1 MRTAAKYIIPLL
13 LILFFSTGIFPQDS
27 AEPSVTEI
35 RFEGLEKTKESYMKA
50 VLERFSEV
58 PAASLDLHE
67 VETAL
72 EELQLFSEIKV
83 TLEKDEKGKSFLS
96 IKVKEKFSFLPIPFL
111 MYSSDQGFM
120 GGAFVM
126 DTNAFGIR
134 DNYLIGGVFSKNIQ
148 MALMAYSRPSLDAAH
163 LGFSVGAAFTHRD
176 REEMNSRD
184 EKMLEYDTMGGSVNV
199 SVSDKIT
206 KHSRIEAGLGY
217 NYTHID
223 FNKKYSEY
231 KEKLSSFHAFSLNGG
246 WDFSVSELNEW
257 FMSEKS
263 VSLGGEITF
272 LTTGKRAESAEVRI
286 VIQKPLPVTRLRVL
300 TQYAGYFSQNVPL
313 VLLPS
318 QMIVGTTIMPD
329 KFHSAKMAGI
339 DLGLEVGIYKM
350 KYFVISAYGLLEQFL
365 GEDFGGLL
373 VMDFGYSTGIKVY
386 LKSFAFPAIAVGV
399 SHDITQNSLKF
410 SAAIGV
416 GGF

>member
-1 MRTAAKYIIPLL
+1 M
-13 LILFFSTGIFPQDS
+13 
-27 AEPSVTEI
+27 
-35 RFEGLEKTKESYMKA
+35 
-50 VLERFSEV
+50 
-58 PAASLDLHE
+58 
-67 VETAL
+67 
-72 EELQLFSEIKV
+72 
-83 TLEKDEKGKSFLS
+83 
-96 IKVKEKFSFLPIPFL
+96 
-111 MYSSDQGFM
+111 
-120 GGAFVM
+120 
-126 DTNAFGIR
+126 
-134 DNYLIGGVFSKNIQ
+134 
-148 MALMAYSRPSLDAAH
+148 
-163 LGFSVGAAFTHRD
+163 
-176 REEMNSRD
+176 
-184 EKMLEYDTMGGSVNV
+184 
-199 SVSDKIT
+199 
-206 KHSRIEAGLGY
+206 
-217 NYTHID
+217 
-223 FNKKYSEY
+223 
-231 KEKLSSFHAFSLNGG
+231 NGG

-365 GEDFGGLL
+365 GEDFGGLP